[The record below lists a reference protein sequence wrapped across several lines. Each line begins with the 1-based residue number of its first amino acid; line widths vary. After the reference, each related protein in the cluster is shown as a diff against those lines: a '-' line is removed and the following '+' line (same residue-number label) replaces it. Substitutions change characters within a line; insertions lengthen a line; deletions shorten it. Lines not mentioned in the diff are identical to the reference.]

1 MIMNQVTSH
10 ENEKSLIDNLRD
22 VISYLKVK
30 NFVLDRVKQWNNELK
45 GSPRRKLFIVA
56 TPNE

>member
-1 MIMNQVTSH
+1 MIMNRVTSH

-30 NFVLDRVKQWNNELK
+30 IFVLDRVKQWNNELK
-45 GSPRRKLFIVA
+45 RSPRRKLFIVA